1 MLSFFIT
8 KNNETNMKT
17 KNLKSRIMKRANKDL
32 DDEKALSVLLE
43 MLDENPEIERMFILK
58 YKKEMDIIE
67 KGLDSPQRIIE
78 KANEANGKEGG
89 DS

>member
-1 MLSFFIT
+1 
-8 KNNETNMKT
+8 
-17 KNLKSRIMKRANKDL
+17 MKRANKDL

>member
-78 KANEANGKEGG
+78 KANKATGKEAG